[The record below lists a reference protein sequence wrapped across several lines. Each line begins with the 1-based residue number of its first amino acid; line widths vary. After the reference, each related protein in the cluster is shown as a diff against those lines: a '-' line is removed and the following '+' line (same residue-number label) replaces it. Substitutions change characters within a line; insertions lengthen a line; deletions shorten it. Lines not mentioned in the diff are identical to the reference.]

1 MDFPPWADL
10 TFPDRIRHSHTRTL
24 PGMPLTPYTGPF
36 GRPELTHLLRRTLFG
51 CTNADLAHFNG
62 QTLDQTIDALLAFS
76 NDTTPPLKTY
86 WDLNGGNPDPN
97 ALDPQ
102 VAFGSTWVDTIRYG
116 NDVEITDLT
125 SARVQSF
132 MWWRMGLIVEQ
143 QRNLREKMQL
153 FWHNHMPTQVFQV
166 FNPRFSYEYDQ
177 LLRTQ
182 ALGNF
187 RQLIHDVTVSGA
199 QLIYL
204 NGYLNTVIAPDENY
218 GRELMELFTL
228 GEGSGYT
235 ESDVQAAAR
244 VLTGWTVRETDA
256 LGDPV
261 LPYVVFRPT
270 MHDTTDKQFSA
281 FFNNTVITGQ
291 SGTAAGE
298 GELNLLLD
306 MICANEEVS
315 RFMCRNLYRYFVHGE
330 IDAATEAEVI
340 EPLAEIFRDNAAD
353 PDQMGIV
360 VRALLT
366 SDHFFSAQVRS
377 CMVMPPVD
385 LVVGLVRKLHFTL
398 PTPAQLEAQ
407 YLVWRDLYYLT
418 AYSGQELLNPP
429 NVAGFPA
436 YYQTPGFDNIWMD
449 TATYPAR
456 KNSMLGILYSGFA
469 TGDAS
474 DVYQASSQDLE
485 FKCDLLATV
494 AEFTDPTDPNVLV
507 TDAAE
512 LLFAVVVSNGVKAQL
527 KTNYLLLGQASDV
540 YWTDAYE
547 IYVADPGTTNMTAQ
561 LVPSILLWMFAD
573 MCGAAETQMH

>member
-1 MDFPPWADL
+1 
-10 TFPDRIRHSHTRTL
+10 
-24 PGMPLTPYTGPF
+24 MPLVPYTGPF
-36 GRPELTHLLRRTLFG
+36 GRPELTHLLRRSLFG

-62 QTLDQTIDALLAFS
+62 QSLDQVIDALLNFT
-76 NDTTPPLKTY
+76 NDTTPPVKVY
-86 WDLNGGNPDPN
+86 WDLVGGNPDPT
-97 ALDPQ
+97 ALDPL
-102 VAFGSTWVDTIRYG
+102 VSYGSTWVDTIRTAAT
-116 NDVEITDLT
+116 EPELADLT

-132 MWWRMGLIVEQ
+132 MWWRTGLLVHQ
-143 QRNLREKMQL
+143 DRNLREKMQL
-153 FWHNHMPTQVFQV
+153 FWNNHMPTQVFQV

-187 RQLIHDVTVSGA
+187 RQLIHDVSTSGA
-199 QLIYL
+199 MLIYL
-204 NGYLNTVIAPDENY
+204 NGYLNTVLAPDENY
-218 GRELMELFTL
+218 GRELMELFML

-291 SGTAAGE
+291 SGTGAGE

-306 MICANEEVS
+306 MIYANEEVS

-330 IDAATEAEVI
+330 IDATVEAEVI
-340 EPLAEIFRDNAAD
+340 EPLAQIFRDNAAA
-353 PDQMGIV
+353 PDQMRTV

-366 SDHFFSAQVRS
+366 CDHFFSAQVRS

-385 LVVGLVRKLHFTL
+385 LVVGLIRKLHFTL

-407 YLVWRDLYYLT
+407 YSVWRDIYYLT
-418 AYSGQELLNPP
+418 SYAGEELLNPP

-436 YYQTPGFDNIWMD
+436 YYQSPSFDNIWMD

-456 KNSMLGILYSGFA
+456 KNCMLAIIYSGFA
-469 TGDAS
+469 TGDDNEIYDPAS
-474 DVYQASSQDLE
+474 QNLQ
-485 FKCDLLATV
+485 FPCDLLATV
-494 AEFTDPTDPNVLV
+494 AEFTDAYNPNTLV

-512 LLFAVVVSNGVKAQL
+512 LLFAVPVSNGVKWQL
-527 KTNYLLLGQASDV
+527 KTNYLLLGQLNDV
-540 YWTDAYE
+540 YWSDAYE
-547 IYVADPGTTNMTAQ
+547 LYVTDPGTTDPTAM
-561 LVPSILLWMFAD
+561 LVPSLLQWMFLD
-573 MCGAAETQMH
+573 MAGAAETQMH